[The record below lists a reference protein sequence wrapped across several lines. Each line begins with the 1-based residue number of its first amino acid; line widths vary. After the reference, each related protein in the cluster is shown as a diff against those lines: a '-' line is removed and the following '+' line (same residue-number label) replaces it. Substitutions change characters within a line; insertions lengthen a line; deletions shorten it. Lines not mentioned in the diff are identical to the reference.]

1 MASSTDSVEC
11 HRAGIDS
18 MEEEVSVTLVKVARM
33 FGVLDT
39 TNLRLQCHFWWT
51 GMELFRQ

>member
-1 MASSTDSVEC
+1 MAISTDSVEC

-18 MEEEVSVTLVKVARM
+18 RVEEVSVTLVGDIRGKVARK

-39 TNLRLQCHFWWT
+39 TNLRLQCHVL
-51 GMELFRQ
+51 GEQ